1 LKRIVLVLSVMAVAL
16 ALSAG
21 VAMSQAATERS
32 TEEIPVE
39 ATFTN
44 PCTGEEMFFSYTI
57 VHRQQTTTDA
67 NGGTHLI
74 STNRVSAARGTGL
87 SSGEEY
93 ILISASNPSTQ
104 DLAGGTRTMG
114 NATTVNFI
122 STGGGDNFQQRFTI
136 HATMNANGEWTA
148 EFANFSSEC
157 TG

>member
-1 LKRIVLVLSVMAVAL
+1 MKRIVLVLSVMAVAL

-67 NGGTHLI
+67 NGGTHI
-74 STNRVSAARGTGL
+74 TAYNRVSAARGTGL

-93 ILISASNPSTQ
+93 ILTGASNGSTQ

-114 NATTVNFI
+114 AATTVNFI
-122 STGGGDNFQQRFTI
+122 STGGGDNFKQRFTV

-148 EFANFSSEC
+148 EFSNFSSEC